1 MILDNAI
8 SRNKNRG
15 RLEIVKDV
23 LSIVVVRVRKTRI
36 MYQANLSYTQ
46 LEKYLGVLLERGMVE
61 CDDNSCYFITW
72 KGKEFL
78 QMYSDYLERVKKIGD
93 EVDGA
98 QKDKLLLENMC
109 FNNECNSNSN
119 SNSKR
124 MTNRREVVF

>member
-1 MILDNAI
+1 MVLDNGI

-23 LSIVVVRVRKTRI
+23 LSIAVAKVRKTRI

-46 LEKYLGVLLERGMVE
+46 LEKYLGLLLERGMVE
-61 CDDNSCYFITW
+61 CDDDSCYFITW

-78 QMYSDYLERVKKIGD
+78 QIYSEYLERVKKIGD
-93 EVDGA
+93 EVNGA

-109 FNNECNSNSN
+109 FNDECNSNS
-119 SNSKR
+119 KR
-124 MTNRREVVF
+124 ITNRREFNVI